1 MLKIK
6 DIKIR
11 KILNSGG
18 KLAIESS
25 VILNKNI
32 VGIASAPSAIIAGK
46 REVFSTNITDDYNVS
61 LNNLIIELKNTKK
74 IIEFDH
80 CDDDCECHTHC
91 DCGDDHCHT
100 H

>member
-1 MLKIK
+1 MKINAK
-6 DIKIR
+6 K
-11 KILNSGG
+11 
-18 KLAIESS
+18 E
-25 VILNKNI
+25 
-32 VGIASAPSAIIAGK
+32 
-46 REVFSTNITDDYNVS
+46 
-61 LNNLIIELKNTKK
+61 TKK

>member
-74 IIEFDH
+74 INQINVDSILNKYLNTIGSDI
-80 CDDDCECHTHC
+80 CLSLY
-91 DCGDDHCHT
+91 
-100 H
+100 